1 MLRKA
6 CLLKYNSYYMKLLF
20 CIISHYTPTVEFVN
34 KSTFYFSINI
44 GKKFFYI
51 QTFYR
56 KTNINLNIFIYNL
69 IKNVVKWKAL
79 FELIALLRRNK
90 IVSV

>member
-6 CLLKYNSYYMKLLF
+6 CLLKYNSYYKKLLF

-44 GKKFFYI
+44 GKKFLYI
-51 QTFYR
+51 QTFS
-56 KTNINLNIFIYNL
+56 
-69 IKNVVKWKAL
+69 KNNQYK
-79 FELIALLRRNK
+79 FETTYVQFK
-90 IVSV
+90 KK